1 MRKSFYLAA
10 LAAIAMTSC
19 SQDEVINDA
28 PALDNNSAITFRTIL
43 DKSPIT
49 RDNTTTG
56 ANISKFKVV
65 CYDWNNEHYFGPV
78 DVTKKDG
85 SWTTD
90 RVYNWKKKDKTLR
103 FFAAHGTSNQYFRE
117 PTGNDTGVTGNKY
130 PFLKDAEIHD
140 GPHYMDATGKYTQF
154 NGTGATNT
162 KDHPMHDICA
172 AFYEGKEGDGD
183 VALNFKH
190 LLSKVEIQAKND
202 KHNNGRTVQ
211 VLGARI
217 KGLYKYGT
225 WVYNVA
231 DTPSDTQNKVCEGTW
246 HHTHTSETNF
256 GTGDAWIRWHENAA
270 STTLDATYKSVLPQ
284 AESFMLFPTVES
296 DQGTGTTAYDKT
308 AAPNGTYLSVICR
321 VTMTDADNNTKY
333 IVGSADKYGLAMIP
347 ASFKLEQGKKYIFK
361 LDFTNG
367 SGQVD
372 PTTPIDPDIEL
383 PDGGEGGEE
392 HEGGPINFTVE
403 VEEWIDGGNNDMGM

>member
-85 SWTTD
+85 AWTTD
-90 RVYNWKKKDKTLR
+90 RVHNWKKKDKALR

-117 PTGNDTGVTGNKY
+117 PNGTDNGTADNKY

-140 GPHYMDATGKYTQF
+140 GPHYMDADGKYTQF
-154 NGTGATNT
+154 DGTGATAT

-172 AFYEGKEGDGD
+172 AFYEGTEADGE
-183 VALNFKH
+183 VELNFKH

-202 KHNNGRTVQ
+202 KHNNGRTVE

-231 DTPSDTQNKVCEGTW
+231 DVPSATAHSNFTGTWYHEKEGTTPS
-246 HHTHTSETNF
+246 
-256 GTGDAWIRWHENAA
+256 GDAWIRWHQNAT
-270 STTLDATYKSVLPQ
+270 STTLDATYKSVLPT
-284 AESFMLFPTVES
+284 AESFMIFPTVETA
-296 DQGTGTTAYDKT
+296 QGTGTTAYDKT
-308 AAPNGTYLSVICR
+308 TAPNGTYLSVICR
-321 VTMTDADNNTKY
+321 VTVTDTDQNTKY

-347 ASFKLEQGKKYIFK
+347 VSFKLEQGKKYIFR
-361 LDFTNG
+361 LDFSNG

-372 PTTPIDPDIEL
+372 PTAPVDPDIEL
-383 PDGGEGGEE
+383 PDGGEGGED
-392 HEGGPINFTVE
+392 HEGGPIQFTVT
-403 VEEWIDGGNNDMGM
+403 VEDWADGGNNDMGM

>member
-1 MRKSFYLAA
+1 ML
-10 LAAIAMTSC
+10 
-19 SQDEVINDA
+19 
-28 PALDNNSAITFRTIL
+28 FR
-43 DKSPIT
+43 S
-49 RDNTTTG
+49 
-56 ANISKFKVV
+56 
-65 CYDWNNEHYFGPV
+65 
-78 DVTKKDG
+78 
-85 SWTTD
+85 D

-256 GTGDAWIRWHENAA
+256 GTGDAWIRWHENAV

-347 ASFKLEQGKKYIFK
+347 VSFKLEQGKKYIFK